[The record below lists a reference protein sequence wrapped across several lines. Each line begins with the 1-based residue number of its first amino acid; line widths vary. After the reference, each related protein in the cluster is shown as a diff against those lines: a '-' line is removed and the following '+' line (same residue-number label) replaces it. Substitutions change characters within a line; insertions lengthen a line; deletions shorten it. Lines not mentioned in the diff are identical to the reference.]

1 MKKSLDNKET
11 LFTLLAAIAKRE
23 GGTVIITEAEL
34 IDVTG
39 EEAMGLFYNRASK
52 EVMLKLIDNTKKLAN

>member
-23 GGTVIITEAEL
+23 GGTVIVTEAEL

-39 EEAMGLFYNRASK
+39 EEAMGLFYNRATK
-52 EVMLKLIDNTKKLAN
+52 EIMLKLIDNTKKLAN